1 MKIQS
6 ITLSSQ
12 DDSFLNKKEPIV
24 FSGLENKKINI
35 FFMPNSAWKSLIF
48 NALKHLFSFDKSKFI
63 KDTNNDLVIE
73 IEFHFEWIDYI
84 FESNY
89 YNKYRIFHNWEEIQD
104 FENIL
109 KEKLWIEWEPL
120 RYHWWERNSLPSLN
134 RFNFLDFSTI
144 WDQEK
149 TNKISFID
157 SRKDGF
163 SKKFILAYI
172 LWADINWLL
181 FNRITEYESKKDF
194 IEKHKK
200 KFDKYFTENEQLSLK
215 NNNIE
220 NLFEELE
227 GNRVIF
233 WDISIAIKELQKLYE
248 EYIKEFWFTHNE
260 DLDFL
265 AKEIIKLLQER
276 SELQKEIQ
284 KIKDKINT
292 DTFWE
297 KSSFDLPILNG
308 KKLQE
313 FEIYKQYLKDLE
325 NNFDVMKIEN
335 FMQTNIEPVIL
346 NFKNFIQKIYIIFIK
361 KAIEKGIILDLQ
373 FQENSIIFNEKELN
387 IEALF
392 QTSEWIRKTL
402 RILTFMGLHIYSQ
415 KHQTKCLE
423 YSFYDSFIENID
435 SVHREALF
443 ETLFDFIE
451 QENLGLPNMFF
462 FITRIEKD
470 GNEKSILDLKDK
482 YGKYINLI
490 ENNWIKDWQ

>member
-1 MKIQS
+1 MKIKS

-12 DDSFLNKKEPIV
+12 NNSLKKKKDPIV
-24 FSGLENKKINI
+24 FNDLEDKKINI
-35 FFMPNSAWKSLIF
+35 FFMPNSAGKSLMF

-144 WDQEK
+144 WDKEK

-172 LWADINWLL
+172 LWVDINWLL
-181 FNRITEYESKKDF
+181 FNLITEYESKKDF
-194 IEKHKK
+194 IEKNKK
-200 KFDKYFTENEQLSLK
+200 KFDKYFIENEQLSLK

-227 GNRVIF
+227 SNRIIF

-248 EYIKEFWFTHNE
+248 EYIEEFGFTQNE

-265 AKEIIKLLQER
+265 AKEIKKISQER
-276 SELQKEIQ
+276 IELQKEIQ
-284 KIKDKINT
+284 KIKDKINA

-308 KKLQE
+308 KKLQK

-325 NNFDVMKIEN
+325 NNFNEIKIEN
-335 FMQTNIEPVIL
+335 FIQTNMEPTIL
-346 NFKNFIQKIYIIFIK
+346 NFKNFIQKIYEIFIE
-361 KAIEKGIILDLQ
+361 KAISKNIILDVQ
-373 FQENSIIFNEKELN
+373 FKKNNIIFNEKELN

-402 RILTFMGLHIYSQ
+402 RILTFMWLHIYSQ

-435 SVHREALF
+435 SIHREVLF

-451 QENLGLPNMFF
+451 QENLDLPNMFF

>member
-12 DDSFLNKKEPIV
+12 DNSFLNKKEPII

-48 NALKHLFSFDKSKFI
+48 NSLKHLFSFDKSKFI
-63 KDTNNDLVIE
+63 KDTNQDFIITVKFCL
-73 IEFHFEWIDYI
+73 EWKEYV

-89 YNKYRIFHNWEEIQD
+89 YDKYKILHNWEEIKNFD
-104 FENIL
+104 TIL

-134 RFNFLDFSTI
+134 RFNFLDSTI
-144 WDQEK
+144 WDKEK

-163 SKKFILAYI
+163 SKKFILAYV
-172 LWADINWLL
+172 LWADVNWLT
-181 FNRITEYESKKDF
+181 FNHITEYEYKRDF

-200 KFDKYFTENEQLSLK
+200 DFEKYFKENDQLSLK
-215 NNNIE
+215 NENIE

-227 GNRVIF
+227 RYRIIL
-233 WDISIAIKELQKLYE
+233 WDISIAIKELQKLYK
-248 EYIKEFWFTHNE
+248 EYIEEFWFSKNE

-265 AKEIIKLLQER
+265 DWEIKNLLQEKNI
-276 SELQKEIQ
+276 LQNEIHVLKN
-284 KIKDKINT
+284 KIQT
-292 DTFWE
+292 DTFYE
-297 KSSFDLPILNG
+297 KVSSNLPILKG

-313 FEIYKQYLKDLE
+313 FEIYKQYLEDLRD
-325 NNFDVMKIEN
+325 NFDEMKIEN
-335 FMQTNIEPVIL
+335 FIGTKIEPNIL
-346 NFKNFIQKIYIIFIK
+346 HFKNFIQKIYKIFIE
-361 KAIEKGIILDLQ
+361 KAIKKGIILDLQ

-387 IEALF
+387 IEAFF

-402 RILTFMGLHIYSQ
+402 RILTFMWLHTYSQ
-415 KHQTKCLE
+415 KNQTKCLE

-435 SVHREALF
+435 SIHREVLF
-443 ETLFDFIE
+443 ETLFDFIKE
-451 QENLGLPNMFF
+451 EDLDLPNMFF
-462 FITRIEKD
+462 FITRIEED
-470 GNEKSILDLKDK
+470 GNEKSILDLRDK
-482 YGKYINLI
+482 YEKYINVI
-490 ENNWIKDWQ
+490 EDNWIKHWQ